1 MKQIF
6 ILKENINNTLSNVS
20 FGDTLTIDA
29 KDKKNKTFK
38 FSVYVVN
45 IDNDY
50 IYIKSDYKI
59 DIDKL
64 RNKLYVVYDKNDVE
78 VANLKLI
85 GLNINKTGNSLPKK
99 QIDTFMQT
107 VNDDEP
113 FTIQYEENG
122 KKENINLVI
131 TNSTL
136 KSFSKNNQTL
146 YNANYSNG
154 VFTVVDNNNT
164 GNQLSI
170 GNASSP
176 VSRIVKNKNLKIP
189 NNSNTTSNE
198 VSNFLSTL
206 GELNQFDTLEI
217 IHKGDDALELFCIE
231 KSNNKITFTISHVD
245 GGFPMSTT
253 IENNKDSEFVL
264 DTKSVSS
271 NTTTKL
277 LDFEAYINNM
287 KLTITDIKD
296 YNISTVGELSKK

>member
-29 KDKKNKTFK
+29 KGKKNKTFK

-85 GLNINKTGNSLPKK
+85 GLNISKTGNSLPKK

-154 VFTVVDNNNT
+154 VFT
-164 GNQLSI
+164 
-170 GNASSP
+170 
-176 VSRIVKNKNLKIP
+176 
-189 NNSNTTSNE
+189 
-198 VSNFLSTL
+198 
-206 GELNQFDTLEI
+206 
-217 IHKGDDALELFCIE
+217 
-231 KSNNKITFTISHVD
+231 
-245 GGFPMSTT
+245 
-253 IENNKDSEFVL
+253 
-264 DTKSVSS
+264 
-271 NTTTKL
+271 
-277 LDFEAYINNM
+277 
-287 KLTITDIKD
+287 
-296 YNISTVGELSKK
+296 